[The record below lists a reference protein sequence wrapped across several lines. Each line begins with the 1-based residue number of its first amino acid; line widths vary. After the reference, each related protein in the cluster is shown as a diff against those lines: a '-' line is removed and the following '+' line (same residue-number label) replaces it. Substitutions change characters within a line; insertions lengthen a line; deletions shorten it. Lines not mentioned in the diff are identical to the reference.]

1 VLQAK
6 GSRPEP
12 AGGIGADAKLAPSSP
27 GVQAIVAA
35 APQIPGYQL
44 LRQIGA
50 GGMATVYL
58 AMQVSL
64 ERKVAIKVLRTHAE
78 DDPERTEKRFLREG
92 RTLAKITHKNV
103 CGIYDI
109 AKIGDVAY
117 IAMEYLDGGTLV
129 DKLKQGVAVGE
140 SIAIAVQLASALDE
154 AHKLGIIHRDLKP
167 ANVMLRGGRV
177 PVLTDFGI
185 ARELTASQTRITAE
199 NMIVGT
205 PIYMSPEQVSGGE
218 VDGRSDLYS
227 LGIMFHELLTGEP
240 PYKGDT
246 PIAVC
251 MQHLTAPLPKLPLEL
266 ADLQPVMDR
275 MLAKKREERFA
286 SMAEFTHALR
296 DVFVT
301 SDAMRHVAM
310 FSPDTPWSEQL
321 RDLGFSFDTL
331 RDADVKA
338 ALEAQRR
345 RNQPAAAARKGDPA
359 ARTSVSATASGRRRW
374 PLWAALALA
383 LLLIAGGAGWWLTRT
398 RPPTEA
404 ERLALMQRQLEF
416 SNRLAAD
423 QLLEPIGQSALDSL
437 QAMRD
442 IHATAEETVAVLTS
456 LQRALL
462 ERARSEIAAR
472 NLMALDVTLA
482 AIAVALPE
490 MAEREELLRQ
500 RTALASELAGED
512 AVRTRLAR
520 LRSLVEGA
528 APSAGESVLGLYL
541 ELRPALAADAEFQ
554 AIEAGAQRS
563 ARTAIEVALANG
575 EEARALADARSLAQV
590 LPQDKELQELV
601 AQLGA
606 RVASGE
612 LRRAAADWS
621 EAVKAEV
628 IDSARLAQ
636 LLAGL
641 ARLAELGQPAA
652 EHAKMRELLA
662 NAVLFDAERLIKSGD
677 LDGALGLLGQARAGL
692 GDLPRLVETQ
702 QSVSRSREETALAQ
716 RKAAERARQGQLAIS
731 SAPWARIEKIV
742 DSAGRPVVLPGNAST
757 PLLLTLPEGSYRV
770 TAVAGQGTGRRE
782 EGVLIERGKLAT
794 ITLRFTGFGADQF
807 MREVQW

>member
-1 VLQAK
+1 M
-6 GSRPEP
+6 R
-12 AGGIGADAKLAPSSP
+12 AKLARPFP
-27 GVQAIVAA
+27 GAEAIVAA
-35 APQIPGYQL
+35 APQIPGYEL
-44 LRQIGA
+44 LRQIGT

-64 ERKVAIKVLRTHAE
+64 ERKVAIKVLRTHAD

-109 AKIGDVAY
+109 AKVGDIAY

-240 PYKGDT
+240 PYKGET

-251 MQHLTAPLPKLPLEL
+251 MQHLTAPLPKLPPEL

-275 MLAKKREERFA
+275 MLAKKREDRYA
-286 SMAEFTHALR
+286 NMAAFTHALR
-296 DVFVT
+296 DVFVA

-338 ALEAQRR
+338 ALEAQRKR
-345 RNQPAAAARKGDPA
+345 SQPAPQRKVDTA
-359 ARTSVSATASGRRRW
+359 ARTGVSAALAGRRRW
-374 PLWAALALA
+374 PLWAALALG
-383 LLLIAGGAGWWLTRT
+383 LLLVASGAGWWLTRT
-398 RPPTEA
+398 RPPTET

-423 QLLEPIGQSALDSL
+423 QLLEPIGQSALDSV

-442 IHATAEETVAVLTS
+442 IHATADETAAVLAE

-462 ERARSEIAAR
+462 ERARREIAAR

-490 MAEREELLRQ
+490 MPERDELLRQ
-500 RTALASELAGED
+500 RSTLAAELAGED
-512 AVRTRLAR
+512 AVRARLAR
-520 LRSLVEGA
+520 LRALVDGA
-528 APSAGESVLGLYL
+528 APAPGESVLGLYL
-541 ELRPALAADAEFQ
+541 ELRPALAGDAEFQ

-563 ARTAIEVALANG
+563 SRAAIEAALASG
-575 EEARALADARSLAQV
+575 EEARALDDARRLAQV
-590 LPQDKELQELV
+590 LPQDQELAALV
-601 AQLGA
+601 AQLAA
-606 RVASGE
+606 RVASSE
-612 LRRAAADWS
+612 LRRAAAEWS
-621 EAVKAEV
+621 EAVKAAV
-628 IDSARLAQ
+628 IDSERLAQ
-636 LLAGL
+636 LLTGL

-662 NAVLFDAERLIKSGD
+662 TAVLFDADRLIKSGD

-692 GDLPRLVETQ
+692 GDMPRLVETQ
-702 QSVSRSREETALAQ
+702 QSVGRNRDSALIAQ
-716 RKAAERARQGQLAIS
+716 RQAAEKARQGQLAIS

-742 DSAGRPVVLPGNAST
+742 DSAGRPVALPGNAST
-757 PLLLTLPEGSYRV
+757 PFLVTLPEGNYRV
-770 TAVAGQGTGRRE
+770 TVVAGQSGGRRE
-782 EGVLIERGKLAT
+782 EGVVIERGKLAT
-794 ITLRFTGFGADQF
+794 LSLRFPGFGAEQF